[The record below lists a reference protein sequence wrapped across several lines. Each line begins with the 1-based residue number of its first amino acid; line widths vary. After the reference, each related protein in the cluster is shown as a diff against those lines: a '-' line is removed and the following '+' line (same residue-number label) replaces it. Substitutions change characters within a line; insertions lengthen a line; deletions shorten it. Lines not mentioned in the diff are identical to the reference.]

1 MSHSRS
7 SPIAGSSRTP
17 SPDPQPSTSYRIER
31 FDPVQAARSNDLMVT
46 SRSKRSTAGNRLKA
60 LLDQELEKDEI
71 FAEVE
76 NDIDFEAKED
86 EDGVDIV
93 DSDFDRDS
101 DDDAR
106 NADEDESE
114 GEREIE
120 AAEKAEKQKRRA
132 AARAVGIVKRPTA
145 APRVA
150 RRPLPASTSSAAQ
163 EETPAR
169 RRRISFAPD
178 QPSSSSSPAGA
189 TSTTVADSNRRTS
202 ARAATV
208 ASKLEVESRLEEASQ
223 RRAAQPA
230 KVAVKKKASLTQDA
244 LIAEA
249 LEVEEENRE
258 SLRRFLEQEE
268 ERRAKQRQRKE
279 RITGP
284 FVRWMSVGLRV
295 KVVEEIAEEEQKKKE
310 EEKKRKEEEEVVL
323 REAEKDKVKE
333 IEGSQKE
340 HAGVVEEVGSQ
351 AKGAGAQP
359 RDASDGGT
367 APGSVQAVEEGQVD
381 QESKTGS
388 VSAEAAD
395 SSAPVPEIKPQ
406 QEAVE
411 TTKPSSIGDGDVP
424 MAEVTAKP
432 TKASTPPP
440 PEAPSTALPPAT
452 ASPDVTAE
460 QPSAST
466 AVPSTQPT
474 TSSSSL
480 TLDPAIAA
488 RKEAVA
494 LRTSSQP
501 LQPSKDTPSHPN
513 TSTSSTKT
521 ELQSRTILTLERAP
535 EDYTW
540 LDEYNA
546 LLGDH
551 CTWDSFPYVPSRN
564 RPLKPRQSI
573 CPITGL
579 PAIYRDPRT
588 GIPYANAEAYK
599 VLTKVLEGRFLWTG
613 GRFES
618 ARVEGA
624 EKEKGKKRDRGIG
637 GEKEAGGGRMGKGAV
652 PVEMGIYVDDE
663 NELGPGKVWE
673 TARTASQSKSI
684 PSTTTTTAITSKDT
698 QSSSSSFIKTPLKRP
713 EPSPSQQT
721 PEAEEA
727 AKKKS
732 KPGFDVILTNAIAPG
747 DEKAV
752 LAAALSLPA
761 GSTRSGRRV
770 QRS

>member
-1 MSHSRS
+1 MSRLRS
-7 SPIAGSSRTP
+7 SPIVGSSRSP

-31 FDPVQAARSNDLMVT
+31 FDPTHASRSSDLMVT

-106 NADEDESE
+106 NFDEDESE

-145 APRVA
+145 APRIT
-150 RRPLPASTSSAAQ
+150 RRPFSSSTSSAAQ
-163 EETPAR
+163 EETSAK

-178 QPSSSSSPAGA
+178 QPTSSSTGA
-189 TSTTVADSNRRTS
+189 SSTTAADSNRRTS

-230 KVAVKKKASLTQDA
+230 KVVVKKKASLTQDA

-284 FVRWMSVGLRV
+284 FVRWMSVGLKV
-295 KVVEEIAEEEQKKKE
+295 KVVDEAAEEKKE
-310 EEKKRKEEEEVVL
+310 EEEEEEEEKKKKDKEKVG
-323 REAEKDKVKE
+323 EAERDKVKE
-333 IEGSQKE
+333 IDGLQR
-340 HAGVVEEVGSQ
+340 EEVGATEEVGGQ
-351 AKGAGAQP
+351 ALGTSAQP
-359 RDASDGGT
+359 GDASKAETPLNPVPAIEERRADKNGKSD
-367 APGSVQAVEEGQVD
+367 SVPAD
-381 QESKTGS
+381 CPAS
-388 VSAEAAD
+388 VPEPKPQDEAA
-395 SSAPVPEIKPQ
+395 
-406 QEAVE
+406 E
-411 TTKPSSIGDGDVP
+411 TTKPSSIGDGDVV
-424 MAEVTAKP
+424 MAEATVEP
-432 TKASTPPP
+432 TRASSPPPP
-440 PEAPSTALPPAT
+440 PEAPSALLPPTPTSSDKT
-452 ASPDVTAE
+452 AV
-460 QPSAST
+460 QPSAL
-466 AVPSTQPT
+466 PTQPT
-474 TSSSSL
+474 PSSSSL

-488 RKEAVA
+488 RKETVA
-494 LRTSSQP
+494 LRTSLNP
-501 LQPSKDTPSHPN
+501 LQPSNSTLDHPS
-513 TSTSSTKT
+513 TLSAAATAKT

-535 EDYTW
+535 EDFTW

-546 LLGDH
+546 LLGTH

-564 RPLKPRQSI
+564 RPLRTRQSI

-588 GIPYANAEAYK
+588 GIPYANAGAYK
-599 VLTKVLEGRFLWTG
+599 VLTKVLEGRFIWTG

-618 ARVEGA
+618 SMQRGES
-624 EKEKGKKRDRGIG
+624 EKEKGKKRDKGER
-637 GEKEAGGGRMGKGAV
+637 GEKEARGGGKMGKGAV

-663 NELGPGKVWE
+663 SEPGPGKVWE
-673 TARTASQSKSI
+673 TARAAPRTTTS
-684 PSTTTTTAITSKDT
+684 STTTTTTTSKQIQPT
-698 QSSSSSFIKTPLKRP
+698 SSSPSSFSNPP
-713 EPSPSQQT
+713 ETSRSEET
-721 PEAEEA
+721 AEAEEA